1 MDGHKGRTL
10 QRDTNL
16 RNLNN
21 IYNVKCITPNWQAIR
36 RLSPASDKR
45 KRYDRHSKPQLQI
58 PGSIP

>member
-21 IYNVKCITPNWQAIR
+21 IYLKFPTLKQ
-36 RLSPASDKR
+36 
-45 KRYDRHSKPQLQI
+45 
-58 PGSIP
+58 